1 MDIGYETRACC
12 RILLSSGHRCIKTG
26 AAAAAAAVAAAAD
39 DDASSLFIAT
49 SHLGLLLNNMG
60 RLVFLLF

>member
-1 MDIGYETRACC
+1 MHIGYETRARC

-26 AAAAAAAVAAAAD
+26 APAAVAAAAATD
-39 DDASSLFIAT
+39 DDASSLFITT